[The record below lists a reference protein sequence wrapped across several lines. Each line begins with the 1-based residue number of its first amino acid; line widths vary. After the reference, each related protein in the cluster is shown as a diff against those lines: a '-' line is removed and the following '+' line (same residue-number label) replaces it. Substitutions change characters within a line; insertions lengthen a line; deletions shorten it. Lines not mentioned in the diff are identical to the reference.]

1 MPLPLLTAAGDLPEG
16 VHTST
21 QQEVIERFGTAT
33 ARRRIVGMRLQRVL
47 DLAAESGLL
56 ARAIIF
62 GSFLTD
68 KAEPNDV
75 DLFLVMDDPFDLT
88 QVSGEARHV
97 FDHAAAQAHFG
108 LGRAQLASKKL
119 DEAIASLERTLVLD
133 STQPAHYRLGI
144 AYQEK
149 GNKAKAIEAFT
160 KFLTYQSKG
169 KTPDDANERLKVLKG

>member
-1 MPLPLLTAAGDLPEG
+1 MPLPPLNAAGDLPEG
-16 VHTST
+16 VHACT

-47 DLAAESGLL
+47 DLAAESGHL

-88 QVSGEARHV
+88 QVSGEARLV
-97 FDHAAAQAHFG
+97 FDHSAAQAHFG
-108 LGRAQLASKKL
+108 ASVFWVRRASCFPNEN
-119 DEAIASLERTLVLD
+119 DMVTGWTLKRD
-133 STQPAHYRLGI
+133 GTMRGI
-144 AYQEK
+144 VEV
-149 GNKAKAIEAFT
+149 T
-160 KFLTYQSKG
+160 KEPT
-169 KTPDDANERLKVLKG
+169 